1 MTSLKKSGLLRTYYR
16 DRLRGYR
23 LGAKA
28 KAALLDGWPE
38 RFSSYLT
45 GDTDTNRLKSEVNRR
60 LRLHRLAETYV
71 TMDNAGIGLFQDEK
85 PKVFS
90 PQGYHGEAIE
100 YPAFYS
106 SREVKEMG
114 IDTTQVRSSR
124 FAGVLL
130 APTGIFVTY
139 NSSAALMKW
148 RCKSEMRVKALMWSV
163 LCQQRLASQY
173 RAEDVH
179 GLVLGE
185 SMELAYQMLTST
197 GGAKH
202 DYFMLDG
209 SYDHFYFLTNNHQG
223 EVILALL

>member
-1 MTSLKKSGLLRTYYR
+1 
-16 DRLRGYR
+16 
-23 LGAKA
+23 
-28 KAALLDGWPE
+28 
-38 RFSSYLT
+38 
-45 GDTDTNRLKSEVNRR
+45 
-60 LRLHRLAETYV
+60 
-71 TMDNAGIGLFQDEK
+71 
-85 PKVFS
+85 
-90 PQGYHGEAIE
+90 
-100 YPAFYS
+100 
-106 SREVKEMG
+106 MG

-124 FAGVLL
+124 FTGVLL

-163 LCQQRLASQY
+163 LCQQRLAGQY

-179 GLVLGE
+179 GLVLGD

-223 EVILALL
+223 EVILALLCDPLKTAELNRILSQGLIAGNTGKAIEQDAAEQDGTPVLFGYSCDLPRITRFSTSLDLMERPGTLICFDFQADVLRRYCGSWVRFQTIDFTKFEGRLFP